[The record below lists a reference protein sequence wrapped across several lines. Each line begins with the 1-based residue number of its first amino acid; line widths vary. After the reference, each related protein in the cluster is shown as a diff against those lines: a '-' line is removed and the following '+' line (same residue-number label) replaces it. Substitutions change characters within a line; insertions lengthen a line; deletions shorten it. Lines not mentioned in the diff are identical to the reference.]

1 MLEWRAE
8 NLRTRFPV
16 GNALLHE
23 KLLERV
29 AIFHIKRPF
38 DLLGSAAGDAI
49 RDRLERL
56 VPIDPPNDCHLLAIA
71 RPLRQKRIRSGIEE
85 LVDLLERPDLFAGAR
100 VGQVK
105 MEMLIAKLAAAVGGD
120 GNLSIGRYTLRDRDV
135 LIRPIL
141 IGPRRPTSDNQQYQ
155 HLHEK

>member
-16 GNALLHE
+16 AGALFDE

-71 RPLRQKRIRSGIEE
+71 RPLRRKRIPSGVEE
-85 LVDLLERPDLFAGAR
+85 LRVLLERPDHFAGDSF
-100 VGQVK
+100 GQVN
-105 MEMLIAKLAAAVGGD
+105 M
-120 GNLSIGRYTLRDRDV
+120 
-135 LIRPIL
+135 
-141 IGPRRPTSDNQQYQ
+141 
-155 HLHEK
+155 

>member
-1 MLEWRAE
+1 MLERRAE
-8 NLRTRFPV
+8 NLRTGFPV
-16 GNALLHE
+16 AGALLDE

-120 GNLSIGRYTLRDRDV
+120 GNLSIGRYALRDGDV

-141 IGPRRPTSDNQQYQ
+141 IVPRRPEQR
-155 HLHEK
+155 

>member
-1 MLEWRAE
+1 MLERRAE
-8 NLRTRFPV
+8 NLRTGFPV
-16 GNALLHE
+16 AGALLDE

-135 LIRPIL
+135 LIR
-141 IGPRRPTSDNQQYQ
+141 RSEEHTSELQSQSN
-155 HLHEK
+155 LVCRLL

>member
-1 MLEWRAE
+1 MLERRAE
-8 NLRTRFPV
+8 NLRTGFPV
-16 GNALLHE
+16 AGALLDE

-120 GNLSIGRYTLRDRDV
+120 GNLSIG
-135 LIRPIL
+135 
-141 IGPRRPTSDNQQYQ
+141 
-155 HLHEK
+155 

>member
-1 MLEWRAE
+1 MLERRAE
-8 NLRTRFPV
+8 NLRTGFPV
-16 GNALLHE
+16 AGALLDE

-85 LVDLLERPDLFAGAR
+85 LVDLLERPHLFAGAP
-100 VGQVK
+100 VGQGKV
-105 MEMLIAKLAAAVGGD
+105 ENALAKLAASGGGD
-120 GNLSIGRYTLRDRDV
+120 GNPSIARPSLRDRDV
-135 LIRPIL
+135 
-141 IGPRRPTSDNQQYQ
+141 
-155 HLHEK
+155 

>member
-1 MLEWRAE
+1 MLERRAE
-8 NLRTRFPV
+8 NLRTGFPV
-16 GNALLHE
+16 AGALLDE

-141 IGPRRPTSDNQQYQ
+141 IVPRRPNRDNRQ
-155 HLHEK
+155 

>member
-16 GNALLHE
+16 AGALFDE

-56 VPIDPPNDCHLLAIA
+56 VPIDPPNNCHLLAIA
-71 RPLRQKRIRSGIEE
+71 RLLRRKRIRSGVEE
-85 LVDLLERPDLFAGAR
+85 LRDLLERPDLFAGAR

-141 IGPRRPTSDNQQYQ
+141 IVPRRPNRDNRQ
-155 HLHEK
+155 

>member
-16 GNALLHE
+16 AGAFLNE
-23 KLLERV
+23 KLLEGV

-38 DLLGSAAGDAI
+38 DLLGSAAADAI

-71 RPLRQKRIRSGIEE
+71 RPLRCKRGPGGVEE
-85 LVDLLERPDLFAGAR
+85 LRDLLERADLFAGAS

-105 MEMLIAKLAAAVGGD
+105 MEILIAKLAATVGGD
-120 GNLSIGRYTLRDRDV
+120 GNLSIGRYALCDGDV

-141 IGPRRPTSDNQQYQ
+141 VVPRSSSRDNRQ
-155 HLHEK
+155 

>member
-1 MLEWRAE
+1 MLERRAE

-16 GNALLHE
+16 AGALFDE

-71 RPLRQKRIRSGIEE
+71 RSLRQKRIRSGIEE

-100 VGQVK
+100 VGEVK

-120 GNLSIGRYTLRDRDV
+120 GNLSIG
-135 LIRPIL
+135 
-141 IGPRRPTSDNQQYQ
+141 
-155 HLHEK
+155 

>member
-1 MLEWRAE
+1 MRVDRSESVLITQNVNARRVAVRSIAWLGVLIMLERRAE

-16 GNALLHE
+16 ARRHFFHE

-49 RDRLERL
+49 RDRFERL

-71 RPLRQKRIRSGIEE
+71 RPLRRKRIRSGVEE
-85 LVDLLERPDLFAGAR
+85 ILDLLERPDLFAGAR

-105 MEMLIAKLAAAVGGD
+105 MEVLIAKLAAAVGGD
-120 GNLSIGRYTLRDRDV
+120 GNLSIG
-135 LIRPIL
+135 
-141 IGPRRPTSDNQQYQ
+141 
-155 HLHEK
+155 